1 MRDILRD
8 CSFRKQFIS
17 KRARQN
23 IFLTKRVSRQMHVNN
38 YTVLAQYNELLVPHH
53 NGTSPATALKKS

>member
-1 MRDILRD
+1 
-8 CSFRKQFIS
+8 
-17 KRARQN
+17 
-23 IFLTKRVSRQMHVNN
+23 MHVNN